1 MKPMLAAL
9 LFVFWLP
16 AELPA
21 AEPAQADCIIHNALI
36 WTGNPKTPTASALAC
51 ADGKIIYV
59 GDNAGVMQYRGPATK
74 VLDLKQKRVVP
85 GFHDTHVHFLAG
97 GIFCSQVDLKDC
109 ANEEEFGK
117 KLREFDQK
125 LAPGR
130 WMLGGNWDH
139 DRTFG
144 GTLPTAAL
152 LDKYVSPNRP
162 VFLRRYDGHM
172 ALGNTRV
179 LKLAGITEQTVD
191 PSGGEVV
198 RLSGGKEPSGILRDN
213 AMGLVT
219 GRGLIPQN
227 DDETIVEGVRRALD
241 EARNVGVTA
250 IDDMDGSGRSTR
262 YKVWRLYQSLEKK
275 GELTCRVRLFWPL
288 AEWQDLA
295 NLIAKEGRGDG
306 LAQLGGCK
314 GFMDG
319 SLGSSTAK
327 MFQPYLNEP
336 GKTGQWVTPPSVMQA
351 RAEAAD
357 RAKLQVVVHAIG
369 DEANAKML
377 DIFAVVL
384 EKNGPRDRRFRIEHA
399 QHLRREDYPRFK
411 SADVIASMQPYHVID
426 DGRWAE
432 GRIGTERCSSSYA
445 YRSLLD
451 EQAVLSFGSDWAVA
465 PLNPLLGIDAAVN
478 RRPLDGKYPQG
489 WFPAQ
494 RINVEEALR
503 GYTKDA
509 AYAMFAEQARGT
521 LEVNKQADLVV
532 LDRDILDP
540 SHRDQIKETK
550 VLLTILAG
558 KVVFDRK

>member
-1 MKPMLAAL
+1 MKPMIGVAL
-9 LFVFWLP
+9 FFTLFAGP
-16 AELPA
+16 IHG
-21 AEPAQADCIIHNALI
+21 ADADYIISNALI
-36 WTGNPKTPTASALAC
+36 WTANPKAPQASALAC
-51 ADGKIIYV
+51 KDGKIIYV
-59 GDNAGVMQYRGPATK
+59 GDADGAMQHRGQKTK
-74 VLDLKQKRVVP
+74 LLDLNRKRIVP

-97 GIFCSQVDLKDC
+97 GIFLSQVDLKDC
-109 ANEEEFGK
+109 ATEEEFGK

-144 GTLPTAAL
+144 GALPTAAI
-152 LDKYVSPNRP
+152 LDKYILTNRP

-172 ALGNTRV
+172 ALANKHV

-191 PSGGEVV
+191 PSGGEIV
-198 RLSGGKEPSGILRDN
+198 RLPGGKEPSGILRDN
-213 AMGLVT
+213 AMDLVT
-219 GRGLIPQN
+219 GRGIIPQA
-227 DDETIVEGVRRALD
+227 DDETIVEGVRRALL
-241 EARNVGVTA
+241 EARSVGVTA
-250 IDDMDGSGRSTR
+250 IDDIDGSGRSTR
-262 YKVWRLYQSLEKK
+262 YKLWRLYQALEKK

-295 NLIAKEGRGDG
+295 NLIAKEGRGEG

-327 MFQPYLNEP
+327 MFQPYLHEP
-336 GKTGQWVTPPSVMQA
+336 GTSGQWVTPPSVMQA
-351 RAEAAD
+351 RTEEAD

-377 DIFAVVL
+377 DIFAAVL
-384 EKNGPRDRRFRIEHA
+384 EKNGQRDRRFRIEHA

-432 GRIGTERCSSSYA
+432 GRIGTERCSTSYA

-451 EQAVLSFGSDWAVA
+451 NQAILSFGSDWAVA

-494 RINVEEALR
+494 RITVEEALR
-503 GYTKDA
+503 GYTKGA
-509 AYAMFAEQARGT
+509 AYAMFAERVRGT

-540 SHRDQIKETK
+540 AQRDQIKETK
-550 VLLTILAG
+550 VVLTMLAG
-558 KVVFDRK
+558 KVIFTR

>member
-1 MKPMLAAL
+1 MKPTLGLAL
-9 LFVFWLP
+9 HFILFSCP
-16 AELPA
+16 IHA
-21 AEPAQADCIIHNALI
+21 ADADCIVRNALI
-36 WTGNPKTPTASALAC
+36 WTGNPKAPQATAVAC
-51 ADGKIIYV
+51 LDGKIIYV
-59 GDNAGVMQYRGPATK
+59 GNDAEAMQHRGEKTW
-74 VLDLKQKRVVP
+74 VLDLKGQRVVP
-85 GFHDTHVHFLAG
+85 GFHDSHVHFLAG
-97 GIFCSQVDLKDC
+97 GIFLSQVDLKDC

-144 GTLPTAAL
+144 GTLPTAAI

-172 ALGNTRV
+172 ALANKHV
-179 LKLAGITEQTVD
+179 LKLAGITAQTVD

-198 RLSGGKEPSGILRDN
+198 RLAGSKEPSGILRDN
-213 AMGLVT
+213 AMDLVT
-219 GRGLIPQN
+219 GRGIIPQA
-227 DDETIVEGVRRALD
+227 DDETIVEGVRRALR
-241 EARNVGVTA
+241 EARTVGVTA
-250 IDDMDGSGRSTR
+250 IDDIDGSGTTTR
-262 YKVWRLYQSLEKK
+262 YKLWRLYQSLEKK

-288 AEWQDLA
+288 AEWHDLA
-295 NLIAKEGRGDG
+295 TLIAKEGRGDG

-319 SLGSSTAK
+319 SLGSNTAK
-327 MFQPYLNEP
+327 MFQPFLNEP
-336 GKTGQWVTPPSVMQA
+336 GQTGQWVTPPSIMQA
-351 RAEAAD
+351 RAEEAD

-377 DIFAVVL
+377 DIFAAVL

-432 GRIGTERCSSSYA
+432 GRIGTERCSTSYA

-451 EQAVLSFGSDWAVA
+451 NQAVLSFGSDWAVA

-494 RINVEEALR
+494 RITVEEALR

-509 AYAMFAEQARGT
+509 AYAMFAEQVRGT

-540 SHRDQIKETK
+540 AQRDQIKDTK
-550 VLLTILAG
+550 VLLTMLAG
-558 KVVFDRK
+558 KVVFTRP